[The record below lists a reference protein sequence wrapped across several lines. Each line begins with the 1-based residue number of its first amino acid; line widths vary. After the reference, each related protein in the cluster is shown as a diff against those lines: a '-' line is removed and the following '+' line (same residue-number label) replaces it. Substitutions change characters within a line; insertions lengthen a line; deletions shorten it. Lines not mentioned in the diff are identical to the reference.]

1 MEQQKKDKILALVT
15 TIVLHIVVLFVLWL
29 TFLGKE
35 PVGTGSGVLVQVGFV
50 DESAGMFESN
60 ADRPEQTEA
69 ERPRENE
76 DELLTQ
82 TDEESIHI
90 EKKEEKKDKT
100 IQENKKDERIANQ
113 VKNAFGKGVSNDGS
127 RGDSDE
133 GSGTQGNPFGNS
145 STGEI
150 TGVGGYGGYNLGG
163 RGLVGSLP
171 YPEYDNS
178 NDAGIIAISITVDP
192 QGKVISAI
200 ATVNGS
206 KGTAFSNR
214 RSRRPQI
221 AIRAQ
226 HRFLQSNRSY
236 HLYLQ
241 TKLSTSLLRN
251 ESRKEKPPDSFP
263 LDPRTFG
270 LSRSITRQPLTP
282 PLSCPVALRG
292 VLHRKI

>member
-35 PVGTGSGVLVQVGFV
+35 PIGTGSGVLVQVGFV

-178 NDAGIIAISITVDP
+178 NDAGIIAISITV
-192 QGKVISAI
+192 V
-200 ATVNGS
+200 
-206 KGTAFSNR
+206 
-214 RSRRPQI
+214 
-221 AIRAQ
+221 
-226 HRFLQSNRSY
+226 
-236 HLYLQ
+236 
-241 TKLSTSLLRN
+241 
-251 ESRKEKPPDSFP
+251 RKEKSSVLLLRLTAAKAQHSPTRSCEHPPK
-263 LDPRTFG
+263 
-270 LSRSITRQPLTP
+270 P
-282 PLSCPVALRG
+282 PLANRDSSAARVPPIKQELSSISSNKIKHFFTTELKSKGETSRLLSSCPSHLRL
-292 VLHRKI
+292 VP

>member
-35 PVGTGSGVLVQVGFV
+35 PIGTGSGVLVQVGFV

-82 TDEESIHI
+82 TNEESIHI
-90 EKKEEKKDKT
+90 EKKEDKK
-100 IQENKKDERIANQ
+100 ANQ

-206 KGTAFSNR
+206 KGTAFSNPKLR
-214 RSRRPQI
+214 ASAEAAARKSRFERSTGS
-221 AIRAQ
+221 
-226 HRFLQSNRSY
+226 SN
-236 HLYLQ
+236 Q
-241 TKLSTSLLRN
+241 T
-251 ESRKEKPPDSFP
+251 
-263 LDPRTFG
+263 
-270 LSRSITRQPLTP
+270 
-282 PLSCPVALRG
+282 G
-292 VLHRKI
+292 VIIYIFKQN

>member
-133 GSGTQGNPFGNS
+133 GSGTQGSVTLQPAKSPAWGDMEDTTS
-145 STGEI
+145 AD
-150 TGVGGYGGYNLGG
+150 
-163 RGLVGSLP
+163 VGS
-171 YPEYDNS
+171 
-178 NDAGIIAISITVDP
+178 
-192 QGKVISAI
+192 
-200 ATVNGS
+200 
-206 KGTAFSNR
+206 
-214 RSRRPQI
+214 
-221 AIRAQ
+221 
-226 HRFLQSNRSY
+226 
-236 HLYLQ
+236 
-241 TKLSTSLLRN
+241 
-251 ESRKEKPPDSFP
+251 
-263 LDPRTFG
+263 
-270 LSRSITRQPLTP
+270 
-282 PLSCPVALRG
+282 
-292 VLHRKI
+292 

>member
-1 MEQQKKDKILALVT
+1 MGKIIEGLWDCPFCGNKRIRAGQKTCPDCG
-15 TIVLHIVVLFVLWL
+15 H
-29 TFLGKE
+29 
-35 PVGTGSGVLVQVGFV
+35 PQ
-50 DESAGMFESN
+50 DENTKFYMPDEIKYVSE
-60 ADRPEQTEA
+60 EEA
-69 ERPRENE
+69 EKISRNPDWQCSFCGSLNSDDLNVCKNCGATKE
-76 DELLTQ
+76 DSERNYFEMRQ
-82 TDEESIHI
+82 QEE
-90 EKKEEKKDKT
+90 EKKRKKEEKKDKT

-206 KGTAFSNR
+206 KGTAFSNPKLR
-214 RSRRPQI
+214 ASAEAAARKSLFERSTGS
-221 AIRAQ
+221 
-226 HRFLQSNRSY
+226 SN
-236 HLYLQ
+236 Q
-241 TKLSTSLLRN
+241 T
-251 ESRKEKPPDSFP
+251 
-263 LDPRTFG
+263 
-270 LSRSITRQPLTP
+270 
-282 PLSCPVALRG
+282 G
-292 VLHRKI
+292 VIIYIFKQN

>member
-35 PVGTGSGVLVQVGFV
+35 PIGTGSGVLVQVGFV

-90 EKKEEKKDKT
+90 EKKEDKKDKT
-100 IQENKKDERIANQ
+100 IQENKKNERIANQ

-200 ATVNGS
+200 ATAAKARHSPTRSCGHPPKPPPANRDSSAARVPPIKQELSSISSNKIKHFFTTELKS
-206 KGTAFSNR
+206 KGET
-214 RSRRPQI
+214 SR
-221 AIRAQ
+221 
-226 HRFLQSNRSY
+226 L
-236 HLYLQ
+236 
-241 TKLSTSLLRN
+241 LS
-251 ESRKEKPPDSFP
+251 
-263 LDPRTFG
+263 
-270 LSRSITRQPLTP
+270 
-282 PLSCPVALRG
+282 SCPSHLRL
-292 VLHRKI
+292 VP

>member
-35 PVGTGSGVLVQVGFV
+35 PIGTGSGVLVQVGFV

-178 NDAGIIAISITVDP
+178 NDAGIIAISI
-192 QGKVISAI
+192 
-200 ATVNGS
+200 
-206 KGTAFSNR
+206 
-214 RSRRPQI
+214 
-221 AIRAQ
+221 
-226 HRFLQSNRSY
+226 SNRSY
-236 HLYLQ
+236 HLYFQ
-241 TKLSTSLLRN
+241 TKLSASLLRIY
-251 ESRKEKPPDSFP
+251 SRKEKPLDSFP
-263 LDPRTFG
+263 LDPHTFG
-270 LSRSITRQPLTP
+270 LSRSITRQLLTP
-282 PLSCPVALRG
+282 PLPCPVALRG

>member
-35 PVGTGSGVLVQVGFV
+35 PIGTGSGVLVQVGFV

-100 IQENKKDERIANQ
+100 IQGYSSAASDVYKRQELIANQ

-178 NDAGIIAISITVDP
+178 NDAGIIAISITVDLSLIH
-192 QGKVISAI
+192 ISEP
-200 ATVNGS
+200 T
-206 KGTAFSNR
+206 R
-214 RSRRPQI
+214 RS
-221 AIRAQ
+221 
-226 HRFLQSNRSY
+226 
-236 HLYLQ
+236 
-241 TKLSTSLLRN
+241 
-251 ESRKEKPPDSFP
+251 
-263 LDPRTFG
+263 
-270 LSRSITRQPLTP
+270 
-282 PLSCPVALRG
+282 
-292 VLHRKI
+292 

>member
-1 MEQQKKDKILALVT
+1 M
-15 TIVLHIVVLFVLWL
+15 
-29 TFLGKE
+29 
-35 PVGTGSGVLVQVGFV
+35 
-50 DESAGMFESN
+50 
-60 ADRPEQTEA
+60 RPEQTEA

-90 EKKEEKKDKT
+90 EKKEDKKDKT
-100 IQENKKDERIANQ
+100 IQENKKNERIANQ

-206 KGTAFSNR
+206 KGTAFSNPKLR
-214 RSRRPQI
+214 ASAEAAARKSRFERSTGS
-221 AIRAQ
+221 
-226 HRFLQSNRSY
+226 SN
-236 HLYLQ
+236 Q
-241 TKLSTSLLRN
+241 T
-251 ESRKEKPPDSFP
+251 
-263 LDPRTFG
+263 
-270 LSRSITRQPLTP
+270 
-282 PLSCPVALRG
+282 G
-292 VLHRKI
+292 VIIYIFKQN

>member
-15 TIVLHIVVLFVLWL
+15 TIVLHIVVLFVLWF

-35 PVGTGSGVLVQVGFV
+35 PIGTGSGVLVQVGFV

-82 TDEESIHI
+82 TDEES
-90 EKKEEKKDKT
+90 

-206 KGTAFSNR
+206 KGTAFSNPKLR
-214 RSRRPQI
+214 ASAEAAARKSLFERSTGS
-221 AIRAQ
+221 
-226 HRFLQSNRSY
+226 SN
-236 HLYLQ
+236 Q
-241 TKLSTSLLRN
+241 T
-251 ESRKEKPPDSFP
+251 
-263 LDPRTFG
+263 
-270 LSRSITRQPLTP
+270 
-282 PLSCPVALRG
+282 G
-292 VLHRKI
+292 VIIYIFKQN

>member
-1 MEQQKKDKILALVT
+1 MEQKVLKKLKNDKLYDPL
-15 TIVLHIVVLFVLWL
+15 LFIYDSSEW
-29 TFLGKE
+29 
-35 PVGTGSGVLVQVGFV
+35 
-50 DESAGMFESN
+50 
-60 ADRPEQTEA
+60 
-69 ERPRENE
+69 ENKHKYE
-76 DELLTQ
+76 
-82 TDEESIHI
+82 
-90 EKKEEKKDKT
+90 EEKKDKT

-192 QGKVISAI
+192 QGKVINAI

-206 KGTAFSNR
+206 KGTAFSNPKLR
-214 RSRRPQI
+214 ASAEAAARKSRFERSTGS
-221 AIRAQ
+221 
-226 HRFLQSNRSY
+226 SN
-236 HLYLQ
+236 Q
-241 TKLSTSLLRN
+241 T
-251 ESRKEKPPDSFP
+251 
-263 LDPRTFG
+263 
-270 LSRSITRQPLTP
+270 
-282 PLSCPVALRG
+282 G
-292 VLHRKI
+292 VIIYIFKQN

>member
-1 MEQQKKDKILALVT
+1 MNR
-15 TIVLHIVVLFVLWL
+15 
-29 TFLGKE
+29 
-35 PVGTGSGVLVQVGFV
+35 
-50 DESAGMFESN
+50 MFESN

-90 EKKEEKKDKT
+90 EKKEDKKDKT

-206 KGTAFSNR
+206 KGTAFSNPKLR
-214 RSRRPQI
+214 ASAEAAARKSRFERSTGS
-221 AIRAQ
+221 
-226 HRFLQSNRSY
+226 SN
-236 HLYLQ
+236 Q
-241 TKLSTSLLRN
+241 T
-251 ESRKEKPPDSFP
+251 
-263 LDPRTFG
+263 
-270 LSRSITRQPLTP
+270 
-282 PLSCPVALRG
+282 G
-292 VLHRKI
+292 VIIYIFKQN

>member
-35 PVGTGSGVLVQVGFV
+35 PIGTGSGVLVQVGFV

-82 TDEESIHI
+82 TNEESIHI
-90 EKKEEKKDKT
+90 EKKEDKKDKT

-127 RGDSDE
+127 RG
-133 GSGTQGNPFGNS
+133 
-145 STGEI
+145 
-150 TGVGGYGGYNLGG
+150 
-163 RGLVGSLP
+163 
-171 YPEYDNS
+171 EYDNS

-206 KGTAFSNR
+206 KGTAFSNPKLR
-214 RSRRPQI
+214 ASAEAAARKSRFERSTGS
-221 AIRAQ
+221 
-226 HRFLQSNRSY
+226 SN
-236 HLYLQ
+236 Q
-241 TKLSTSLLRN
+241 T
-251 ESRKEKPPDSFP
+251 
-263 LDPRTFG
+263 
-270 LSRSITRQPLTP
+270 
-282 PLSCPVALRG
+282 G
-292 VLHRKI
+292 VIIYIFKQN

>member
-1 MEQQKKDKILALVT
+1 
-15 TIVLHIVVLFVLWL
+15 
-29 TFLGKE
+29 
-35 PVGTGSGVLVQVGFV
+35 
-50 DESAGMFESN
+50 MFESN

-90 EKKEEKKDKT
+90 EKKEDKKDKT
-100 IQENKKDERIANQ
+100 IQENKKNERIANQ

-178 NDAGIIAISITVDP
+178 NG
-192 QGKVISAI
+192 AI

-206 KGTAFSNR
+206 KGTAFSNPKLR
-214 RSRRPQI
+214 ASAEAAARKSRFERSTGS
-221 AIRAQ
+221 
-226 HRFLQSNRSY
+226 SN
-236 HLYLQ
+236 Q
-241 TKLSTSLLRN
+241 T
-251 ESRKEKPPDSFP
+251 
-263 LDPRTFG
+263 
-270 LSRSITRQPLTP
+270 
-282 PLSCPVALRG
+282 G
-292 VLHRKI
+292 VIIYIFKQN

>member
-178 NDAGIIAISITVDP
+178 NDAGIIAISITVL
-192 QGKVISAI
+192 SLRL
-200 ATVNGS
+200 
-206 KGTAFSNR
+206 TAAKARHSPT
-214 RSRRPQI
+214 RSCG
-221 AIRAQ
+221 
-226 HRFLQSNRSY
+226 
-236 HLYLQ
+236 HLP
-241 TKLSTSLLRN
+241 
-251 ESRKEKPPDSFP
+251 KPPPANRYSSAAQVP
-263 LDPRTFG
+263 PIKQE
-270 LSRSITRQPLTP
+270 LSSI
-282 PLSCPVALRG
+282 SSN
-292 VLHRKI
+292 KIKHFFTTE

>member
-1 MEQQKKDKILALVT
+1 MKKVGAILVSFLS
-15 TIVLHIVVLFVLWL
+15 VVLLVACSQQGASKKS
-29 TFLGKE
+29 TPSSSQTTTSSEVKKTNASSSEVKE
-35 PVGTGSGVLVQVGFV
+35 K
-50 DESAGMFESN
+50 
-60 ADRPEQTEA
+60 
-69 ERPRENE
+69 
-76 DELLTQ
+76 
-82 TDEESIHI
+82 

-206 KGTAFSNR
+206 KGTAFSNPKLR
-214 RSRRPQI
+214 ASAEAAARKSRFERSTGS
-221 AIRAQ
+221 
-226 HRFLQSNRSY
+226 SN
-236 HLYLQ
+236 Q
-241 TKLSTSLLRN
+241 T
-251 ESRKEKPPDSFP
+251 
-263 LDPRTFG
+263 
-270 LSRSITRQPLTP
+270 
-282 PLSCPVALRG
+282 G
-292 VLHRKI
+292 VIIYIFKQN

>member
-206 KGTAFSNR
+206 KGTAFSNPKLR
-214 RSRRPQI
+214 ASAEAAARKSLFERSTGY
-221 AIRAQ
+221 
-226 HRFLQSNRSY
+226 N
-236 HLYLQ
+236 LYLQ

>member
-206 KGTAFSNR
+206 KGTAFSNPKLR
-214 RSRRPQI
+214 ASAEAAAANRDSSAARVPPIKQELSSISSNKIKHFFTTELKSKGETSRLP
-221 AIRAQ
+221 
-226 HRFLQSNRSY
+226 FL
-236 HLYLQ
+236 
-241 TKLSTSLLRN
+241 LSLAPSA
-251 ESRKEKPPDSFP
+251 
-263 LDPRTFG
+263 
-270 LSRSITRQPLTP
+270 
-282 PLSCPVALRG
+282 CPVALRDSHSLLPCR
-292 VLHRKI
+292 VP

>member
-29 TFLGKE
+29 IFLGKE
-35 PVGTGSGVLVQVGFV
+35 PIGTGSGVLVQVGFV

-206 KGTAFSNR
+206 KGTAFSNPKLR
-214 RSRRPQI
+214 ASAEAAARKSRFERSTGS
-221 AIRAQ
+221 
-226 HRFLQSNRSY
+226 SN
-236 HLYLQ
+236 Q
-241 TKLSTSLLRN
+241 T
-251 ESRKEKPPDSFP
+251 
-263 LDPRTFG
+263 
-270 LSRSITRQPLTP
+270 
-282 PLSCPVALRG
+282 G
-292 VLHRKI
+292 VIIYIFKQN